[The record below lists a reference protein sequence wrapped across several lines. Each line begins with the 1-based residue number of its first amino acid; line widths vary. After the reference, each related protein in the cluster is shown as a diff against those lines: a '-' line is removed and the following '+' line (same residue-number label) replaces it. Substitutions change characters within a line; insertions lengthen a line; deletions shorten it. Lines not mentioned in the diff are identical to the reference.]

1 MRVNKYE
8 IRTQRKKEAIM
19 RAALEL
25 FREKGYTNVSINEL
39 AATSGVSTVSI
50 YNYFGSKE
58 GLAKECARILTLET
72 TQTVKRLLN
81 EGIGFKEK
89 LLQAVEL
96 CSEMPNELLERYFS
110 KEAIDDKVFVELLHA
125 SANEIRLDIL
135 EAFIES
141 GKREGAI
148 NASISTETVLEF
160 LGAVGSILSRWGT
173 ASKHQAKA
181 GELYKLMLYGLIGR

>member
-39 AATSGVSTVSI
+39 AASSGVSTVSI
-50 YNYFGSKE
+50 YNYIGSNE

-148 NASISTETVLEF
+148 DASISTETVLEF

-173 ASKHQAKA
+173 ASEHQAKA

>member
-1 MRVNKYE
+1 MNKYE

>member
-39 AATSGVSTVSI
+39 AASSGVSTVSI
-50 YNYFGSKE
+50 YNYFGSME

-148 NASISTETVLEF
+148 DASISTETVLEF

-173 ASKHQAKA
+173 ASEHQAKA